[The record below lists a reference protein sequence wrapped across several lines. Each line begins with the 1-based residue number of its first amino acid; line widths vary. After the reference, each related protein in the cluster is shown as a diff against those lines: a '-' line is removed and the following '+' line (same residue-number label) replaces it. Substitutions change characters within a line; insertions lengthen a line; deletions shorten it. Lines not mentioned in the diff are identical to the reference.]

1 MGNLYRF
8 VEPVVLFLL
17 KKKGRSYGYELAA
30 ELREHALTDAS
41 IEAAALYKTLRQLE
55 QNDCVTSEWDV
66 TGKGPAKRVYCLTS
80 RGEEHLAE
88 WTTVLD
94 HVARSMTRSCA
105 QPESR
110 LATSRHADLR
120 SLSAP
125 GSEPP
130 KQRSRRLPSPGN
142 PKQALTENLQAPTGR
157 QRMDAMRMGA
167 GSV

>member
-1 MGNLYRF
+1 MPRRTCPRHGAEHPCTCAMGNLYRF

-88 WTTVLD
+88 WITVLD
-94 HVARSMTRSCA
+94 HVARSMTRFVRTAGKQSRD
-105 QPESR
+105 ESER
-110 LATSRHADLR
+110 TAPT
-120 SLSAP
+120 SLS
-125 GSEPP
+125 
-130 KQRSRRLPSPGN
+130 R
-142 PKQALTENLQAPTGR
+142 TGKR
-157 QRMDAMRMGA
+157 TAKIA
-167 GSV
+167 

>member
-8 VEPVVLFLL
+8 VEPVLLFLL

-66 TGKGPAKRVYCLTS
+66 TGKGPAKRVYCLTP

-88 WTTVLD
+88 WIIVLD
-94 HVARSMTRSCA
+94 HLARSMTRFVRTA
-105 QPESR
+105 
-110 LATSRHADLR
+110 
-120 SLSAP
+120 
-125 GSEPP
+125 G
-130 KQRSRRLPSPGN
+130 
-142 PKQALTENLQAPTGR
+142 KQARDMSKCEPAAPLRRSGKRAAKTAEPVLALSR
-157 QRMDAMRMGA
+157 
-167 GSV
+167 